1 MEQLR
6 WQVPLSLFYSLNA
19 YISMPTLKKKKNI
32 FKLLKGI
39 RKKLKDTGAADSAF
53 DSTCSCKNPSS
64 VPTSSDS

>member
-1 MEQLR
+1 MASAAIT
-6 WQVPLSLFYSLNA
+6 VLFFECLHFHA
-19 YISMPTLKKKKNI
+19 YIKKKTI

-64 VPTSSDS
+64 VPSTHLK

>member
-1 MEQLR
+1 MASAAIT
-6 WQVPLSLFYSLNA
+6 VLFFECLHFHA
-19 YISMPTLKKKKNI
+19 YIKKKKNI